1 MVLVLLLAEVV
12 VVVLEAVVTV
22 VVVGGI
28 ACGMKGSLLSNV
40 DSAASADVVPVTLD
54 APDVG
59 VVAGSVIREIVVVA
73 EPPPM
78 QPANTQPTAKARMI
92 ATMTEV
98 TTRCLKSSSYWLVG
112 AAVVAVEPA
121 AVVAV
126 VGCVVAVVAAAPVF
140 VTSGLISKA

>member
-1 MVLVLLLAEVV
+1 VVDPENVVVLVLLLLVV
-12 VVVLEAVVTV
+12 VVVVVVDAIVTV

-28 ACGMKGSLLSNV
+28 ACGMNGSLLLKV
-40 DSAASADVVPVTLD
+40 DSAASTDVVLVLPD
-54 APDVG
+54 ASDVG
-59 VVAGSVIREIVVVA
+59 VVAGRVIRERVVVA

-78 QPANTQPTAKARMI
+78 HPANTLPTAKARMV

-98 TTRCLKSSSYWLVG
+98 TTRYLKSSSYWLVG

-126 VGCVVAVVAAAPVF
+126 VG
-140 VTSGLISKA
+140 